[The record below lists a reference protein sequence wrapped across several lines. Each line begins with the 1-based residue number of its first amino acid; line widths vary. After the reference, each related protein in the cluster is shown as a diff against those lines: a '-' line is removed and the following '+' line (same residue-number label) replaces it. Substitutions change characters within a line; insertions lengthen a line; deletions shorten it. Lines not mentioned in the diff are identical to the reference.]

1 MGKKILVG
9 GLVGSVIVFL
19 VSAAWHM
26 APGLGDLGVKALPAE
41 DSVLAGL
48 RASLHEPGLYF
59 FPAPSM
65 SANRTK
71 EQVKADEAAYLERYR
86 QGPWGILVYQPGG
99 EGLNFGKLLAYQF
112 LLTLV
117 ASFLVAWILAL
128 SAAAP
133 RGTTYGTRVL
143 LVLLI
148 TLFGAFI
155 YDLPAWNWYGFPMSY
170 TIGHSASW
178 LVSWGIGGLA
188 MARIVSVDR
197 RPTAG

>member
-1 MGKKILVG
+1 MGKKVLLG

-26 APGLGDLGVKALPAE
+26 TPGLGEIGVKGLPAE

-48 RASLHEPGLYF
+48 RASVREPGLYF
-59 FPAPSM
+59 FPAPNM

-86 QGPWGILVYQPGG
+86 QGPSGILVYQPGG
-99 EGLNFGKLLAYQF
+99 EGLNFGKLLVYQY
-112 LLTLV
+112 LLGLV
-117 ASFLVAWILAL
+117 ASFLIAWILAL
-128 SAAAP
+128 TAAA
-133 RGTTYGTRVL
+133 TTYGARVL

-170 TIGHSASW
+170 TIAHSASW
-178 LVSWGIGGLA
+178 LVSWGVAALA
-188 MARIVSVDR
+188 MARIVAIDR
-197 RPTAG
+197 RTAS